1 MQLDEETKN
10 LLTDLVAEVLYLRGQ
25 LKQSGLNETA
35 LILTLKELVPDF
47 SHKFDQWRMKTESVL
62 RHPDEKTLEALRKAL
77 KNSIQ

>member
-1 MQLDEETKN
+1 MDEELKQ
-10 LLTDLVAEVLYLRGQ
+10 LLTDLVEEILYLR
-25 LKQSGLNETA
+25 KQTDESALNETA
-35 LILTLKELVPDF
+35 LIATLKEIVPDF